1 MTNFMIALSQQLEL
15 PPPGK
20 EDVNQII
27 KDLDQNKDGK
37 LSFEELKPTII
48 EIIKTLHNI
57 EEIKQEEEMLEEE
70 SRLEQIR
77 QIFMEI
83 DTNNSGFIEWSE
95 LKNFM
100 SLFSKMS
107 NMEEPSEKQLK

>member
-1 MTNFMIALSQQLEL
+1 
-15 PPPGK
+15 
-20 EDVNQII
+20 
-27 KDLDQNKDGK
+27 
-37 LSFEELKPTII
+37 
-48 EIIKTLHNI
+48 
-57 EEIKQEEEMLEEE
+57 MLEEE